1 MTTKTINDGNQLCK
15 ACQGR
20 SEKLARN
27 LNEEATRNTKPN
39 TTKITMMLMLNGE
52 IELF

>member
-1 MTTKTINDGNQLCK
+1 MMEISFAKHVKEDLK
-15 ACQGR
+15 
-20 SEKLARN
+20 KLARN